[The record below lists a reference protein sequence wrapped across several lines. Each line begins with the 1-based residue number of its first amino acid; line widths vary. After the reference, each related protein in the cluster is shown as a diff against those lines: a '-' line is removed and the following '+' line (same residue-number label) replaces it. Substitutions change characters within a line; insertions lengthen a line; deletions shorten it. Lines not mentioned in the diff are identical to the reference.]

1 QLNPLIDIVSIS
13 FNTFHPKQYSMLDG
27 MERSYFNEKV
37 NFAKDSK
44 PFVEKVVMTIV
55 SIDEVDI
62 ERSRK
67 IVEEKIGAEFRVRE
81 FFKNE

>member
-1 QLNPLIDIVSIS
+1 
-13 FNTFHPKQYSMLDG
+13 M
-27 MERSYFNEKV
+27 V
-37 NFAKDSK
+37 NFAKSSK

-55 SIDEVDI
+55 SIDGVDI

-81 FFKNE
+81 FFSSGK